1 MHIDYGNSTARQWS
15 TKKSKK
21 NDRGDTEI
29 RSPLKEFASAEQS
42 DDFSLDHGADDFTVS
57 KTEPKT
63 LDAGGF
69 SVMFCSGD

>member
-1 MHIDYGNSTARQWS
+1 MHIDYGNSTPRQWS

-42 DDFSLDHGADDFTVS
+42 NDFSLDHGADDFTVP

-63 LDAGGF
+63 LRCRRF
-69 SVMFCSGD
+69 LCHVLQW